1 MTDMT
6 DTNDHFQMLEEKLL
20 KAAEV
25 FRRTQQEKHVLRQE
39 VERLKADAQERAG
52 RCQALEREVIA
63 LRKEREDVRTRVGR
77 LLEQIDTLTKT
88 ESAG

>member
-1 MTDMT
+1 MT

-25 FRRTQQEKHVLRQE
+25 FRRAQQEKHVLRQE
-39 VERLKADAQERAG
+39 VEKLKADAQERAS
-52 RCQALEREVIA
+52 RYQALEHELIA

-77 LLEQIDTLTKT
+77 LLEQIDSLTKT
-88 ESAG
+88 ESGG